1 MKHAVAAAVALSFIG
16 AWPSLAHAENA
27 VLSRSSAAV
36 DNLVFTVSDLRPED
50 GFQAGMTSLRGV
62 THLVAME
69 IYADRDLQNMDRA
82 GRSNYQTSLFSPL
95 ALDAKTPGQQAVS
108 QTNATG
114 LTSQVQLASSA
125 FDDPVKSSP
134 FFDPTYPGTIGPAR
148 SAWVQSE
155 ERFSLAAGSEVTFS
169 GSMHL
174 ASALDLDSLAGMSW
188 LSELGS
194 NKSVLAT
201 AQARSEIELKWFSVS
216 DQIEL
221 ITEGPLSKP
230 TYCCNRVIAATNTT
244 EQYLGA
250 WGVGE
255 VRSLSGQT
263 DQSFQYILRNHGN
276 TAIEFSLSVM
286 TRSTFGATV
295 TAVPEVSSWAL
306 SLMGLLA
313 LMPFWARRR
322 A

>member
-1 MKHAVAAAVALSFIG
+1 MNRAVVAAAVLTFVGS
-16 AWPSLAHAENA
+16 WSSVAHAENA
-27 VLSRSSAAV
+27 VLSWSSATV
-36 DNLVFTVSDLRPED
+36 DNLAFTVSDLRPGD
-50 GFQAGMTSLRGV
+50 GLEAGMTSLRGV
-62 THLVAME
+62 TNLVAME

-82 GRSNYQTSLFSPL
+82 GRANYQTSLLNPT
-95 ALDAKTPGQQAVS
+95 ALDVKTPGQQAVS
-108 QTNATG
+108 QINAAG
-114 LTSQVQLASSA
+114 LKSQAQLASSA

-174 ASALDLDSLAGMSW
+174 ATALDLDTLAGMPW

-201 AQARSEIELKWFSVS
+201 AQARSEIELRLFSPPG
-216 DQIEL
+216 QIEV
-221 ITEGPLSKP
+221 IAEGPLSKP
-230 TYCCNRVIAATNTT
+230 TDCCNRIVAATNTT

-250 WGVGE
+250 WGVSDS
-255 VRSLSGQT
+255 RTLPGQT
-263 DQSFQYILRNHGN
+263 DQSFRYVVRNFGT
-276 TAIEFSLSVM
+276 TAIEFSLSVT

-295 TAVPEVSSWAL
+295 TAVPEASTWAM
-306 SLMGLLA
+306 SIVGLLA
-313 LMPFWARRR
+313 LMPLWARRR